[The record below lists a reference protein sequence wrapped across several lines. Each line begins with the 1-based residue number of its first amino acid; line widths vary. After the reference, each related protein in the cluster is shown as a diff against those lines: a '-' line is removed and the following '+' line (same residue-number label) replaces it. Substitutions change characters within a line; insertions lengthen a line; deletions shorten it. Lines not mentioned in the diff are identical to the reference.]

1 MQNPFMFPRSLIL
14 VATILCL
21 SLGTSYGQKALAPAG
36 AGLEGPD
43 LVELSLG
50 YNYIRL
56 GNAYPETRNLNGL
69 EFSAFVNATS
79 WLAVG
84 GEFIAGFGTHSFT
97 VSFFTKADIDSQRYV
112 YVFGPRV
119 TIWHNRQFRV
129 FAEALAGGALADAQ
143 LSVQSPFSSISR
155 NVSDDSFATALGA
168 GFDWRIA
175 KHVSWRIVQADYLG
189 TDFGN
194 HWQNNFTASTSIA
207 YSFGRR

>member
-1 MQNPFMFPRSLIL
+1 MFPRNLIL
-14 VATILCL
+14 VASVLCL
-21 SLGTSYGQKALAPAG
+21 TLANSYGQKALEPTPPP
-36 AGLEGPD
+36 GLEPD
-43 LVELSLG
+43 LIELSLG

-84 GEFIAGFGTHSFT
+84 GEFMAGFGTHSFT
-97 VSFFTKADIDSQRYV
+97 TPFNIKVDIDNQRYV
-112 YVFGPRV
+112 YVFGPRI
-119 TIWHNRQFRV
+119 TIWHNAQFRV
-129 FAEALAGGALADAQ
+129 FAEALAGGAHAEAQ
-143 LSVQSPFSSISR
+143 LGAQSPFFLRSVSQ
-155 NVSDDSFATALGA
+155 NASDDSFATALGA

-175 KHVSWRIVQADYLG
+175 NHVSWRIVQADYLG

-194 HWQNNFTASTSIA
+194 HWQSNFTASTSIA